1 MPDRQR
7 RADVLAAFVF
17 AAVAALLAVW
27 LYWRALQFGYFND
40 DPTGH
45 FAWMEGK
52 TLWDFFRSS
61 ADYGYYRPVVFA
73 TLRMMES
80 LFGGAPGVHNPVADH
95 TLLLLL
101 HGANTGMVWLLAYR
115 LGRRAAYAWVA
126 ALAFATVPFSYE
138 PVAYVASLTHPLSL
152 FWLLLTLLLYDAGR
166 ESGRAL
172 YLGLALAAMSL
183 GLLTHENGLFIFPA
197 LVGLEWARRGTW
209 AWREPWSLR
218 ALLPRPLWFFAV
230 PPVVFAVIWLLVPK
244 NSDQGLNGLAAIG
257 RNAVPFLQTLVYPLL
272 PALPFDSG
280 DVGWLVLTTALVVLV
295 VGYLAFA
302 AGALQLWVYA
312 LGWVALSALPSLLFL
327 SPDYLY
333 GSPRLSYL
341 PAVGVA
347 LFWGLPVLWLW
358 RWADSRRG
366 RAGWLGSA
374 AVRVALT
381 AAIILLLVLP
391 PLPFIRCQID
401 FYEETT
407 RLVRSMADTA
417 RLAPPGQDIVFVNVP
432 YFFSSYAGRP
442 DGCPNPYPWT
452 PVGAVAIP
460 PYAQARDFVRFN
472 GGPDRAAIGGRYE
485 GYAPGWRTYG
495 LPLTDAALRAA
506 VAGDAVYVYDLNR
519 GDFFDLSRAWQPGQ
533 GGAGNAPATFGGL
546 LDLASVRLL
555 QDGDRLSAA
564 LRWRVLASLDDPL
577 STFVHVYDATAAL
590 AAQHDGPIAGGYAP
604 AALVQPGDLLVDTV
618 SVDLSTLPPGDYRVA
633 VGVYRAG
640 DSSRLEAFAAGQ
652 PLPDNVYTVTT
663 LTR

>member
-7 RADVLAAFVF
+7 RADVFAAFIF
-17 AAVAALLAVW
+17 AGVAALLAIW
-27 LYWRALQFGYFND
+27 LYWRALRFGYFND

-52 TLWDFFRSS
+52 ALWDFFRSS

-73 TLRMMES
+73 TLRLMEA
-80 LFGGAPGVHNPVADH
+80 LFGGAPGAHNSAADH
-95 TLLLLL
+95 ALVVLL
-101 HGANTGMVWLLAYR
+101 HAANTGMVWLLAYR

-138 PVAYVASLTHPLSL
+138 AVAYVASLTHPLFL

-166 ESGRAL
+166 GSGRPL
-172 YLGLALAAMSL
+172 FLGLALVTMSL

-197 LVGLEWARRGTW
+197 LVGLEWVR
-209 AWREPWSLR
+209 REPRSLH

-244 NSDQGLNGLAAIG
+244 NSDQGLNGLAAMG
-257 RNAVPFLQTLVYPLL
+257 RNAVPFLQTLIYPLL

-280 DVGWLVLTTALVVLV
+280 DVVWLALTVALVILA

-302 AGALQLWVYA
+302 AGALRLWAYA
-312 LGWVALSALPSLLFL
+312 LGWVALSSLPSLLFL

-358 RWADSRRG
+358 RWAGSRRG
-366 RAGWLGSA
+366 QTRWLGSP
-374 AVRVALT
+374 AVRLGLT
-381 AAIILLLVLP
+381 VTYVLLLVLP
-391 PLPFIRCQID
+391 PLPFIRCQLD
-401 FYEETT
+401 FYGETT
-407 RLVRSMADTA
+407 RLVRSMAETA
-417 RLAPPGQDIVFVNVP
+417 RVAPPGQDIVFVNVP
-432 YFFSSYAGRP
+432 YFFSSYAGHP

-452 PVGAVAIP
+452 PVGAVAVP
-460 PYAQARDFVRFN
+460 PYAQAQDFVRFN
-472 GGPDRAAIGGRYE
+472 AGPDRPAIGGRYE
-485 GYAPGWRTYG
+485 GYAPGWKTYG

-506 VAGDAVYVYDLNR
+506 VANDAVAVYDLNR
-519 GDFFDLSRAWQPGQ
+519 GDFFDLSRAWQPGK
-533 GGAGNAPATFGGL
+533 GGAGNAPATFGGV

-564 LRWRVLASLDDPL
+564 LRWRALAPLDGPL
-577 STFVHVYDATAAL
+577 STFVHVYDETGTL
-590 AAQHDGPIAGGYAP
+590 AAQHDGPLAGGYAP
-604 AALVQPGDLLVDTV
+604 AALVQPGDLLVDTAT
-618 SVDLSTLPPGDYRVA
+618 VDLSGLPAGDYRVA
-633 VGVYRAG
+633 VGVYRAADG
-640 DSSRLEAFAAGQ
+640 SRLEAISAGQ
-652 PLPDNVYTVTT
+652 LLPDNVYTVTA